1 MCSHLQVDG
10 DLDDVD
16 THVDDVPAGGAVVAG
31 ARVTLQSVGKV
42 AAVQEVIAQIV
53 VTSTN
58 AFLELK

>member
-16 THVDDVPAGGAVVAG
+16 THVDDVPAGRAVVAG
-31 ARVTLQSVGKV
+31 ARITLKSVGKV